1 MSTASLRVNGNTAG
15 RSRTVEPQQDIKR
28 SVPKAPSL
36 ARGRGLISPVARCC
50 SCTCISQRAPARGL
64 SLSVDK
70 PGLPYRLTTPSQRS
84 FGTSA
89 RSSALTSGHS
99 DGVPPY
105 RDAGDKRD
113 DTRKIRSAASSAREV
128 RRGEWSWD
136 SEVDSDFDL
145 PSASNT
151 PPPVPRYTPRT
162 GARIVDPISY
172 TRPSWQRGRESL
184 PVEPI
189 LPNGATSG
197 RAFGMANERNRWT
210 EGVGRPVTRTT
221 SGDYPRTVNEGNRW
235 TKGVGGPH
243 TRTMGGDFS
252 LVSNPGDRRTGV
264 VGSPDARWPGGS
276 HPRTFDGGYRRTEGI
291 GRPDIR
297 SPEGNPPMSNERF
310 RRSEGVGKLLAS
322 LTPGDRSGTQDRR
335 ERGIGA
341 GGKARALPGE
351 KVVRPDP
358 SELDLAKRDPSRHIG
373 RLPNISNAPELSPI
387 PGISTRKIV
396 SEWDLRYHLS
406 FYPD

>member
-1 MSTASLRVNGNTAG
+1 VG
-15 RSRTVEPQQDIKR
+15 
-28 SVPKAPSL
+28 
-36 ARGRGLISPVARCC
+36 GRGLISPVTRCC
-50 SCTCISQRAPARGL
+50 SCTCISQRASARGPSL
-64 SLSVDK
+64 SLNR
-70 PGLPYRLTTPSQRS
+70 PGQPFHPTTPSQRS

-99 DGVPPY
+99 NGVPFS
-105 RDAGDKRD
+105 RDTGDKRD
-113 DTRKIRSAASSAREV
+113 NTLKIRSSASSAREV

-151 PPPVPRYTPRT
+151 PFPVPRYTPRT

-184 PVEPI
+184 PVELRI
-189 LPNGATSG
+189 SNGATRASSLG
-197 RAFGMANERNRWT
+197 RSNERNRWT

-221 SGDYPRTVNEGNRW
+221 SGDSRRLNQ
-235 TKGVGGPH
+235 
-243 TRTMGGDFS
+243 
-252 LVSNPGDRRTGV
+252 GDRRTEA
-264 VGSPDARWPGGS
+264 VGRPGARSPEGS
-276 HPRTFDGGYRRTEGI
+276 HPRTLHEGYRRTEGI

-297 SPEGNPPMSNERF
+297 SPEGMPPGMSNERY

-322 LTPGDRSGTQDRR
+322 LTPVARSGTQDGR

-341 GGKARALPGE
+341 GGQARALPGE
-351 KVVRPDP
+351 KVVKPDP
-358 SELDLAKRDPSRHIG
+358 SELDLAKRHPSRHIG
-373 RLPNISNAPELSPI
+373 RPPNISNAPELSPI

-396 SEWDLRYHLS
+396 SKQILQYHLPS
-406 FYPD
+406 IRTEGEL